1 MLGKKLYNKTV
12 SIVPLVTTY
21 ISFRCLISWTVWK
34 ASSCSFPGAKLSL
47 IAFWNTSWR
56 TVPISIWRVAGSEL
70 YQKKTKNHTNILFHN
85 ISTDVIAHLL
95 PNLLNHHNQSTLVR
109 QMPKYETIFFLVSE
123 IIGDF
128 HFLQFRIT
136 WIILQVIIFKS
147 VYFHFEKN

>member
-56 TVPISIWRVAGSEL
+56 MVPISIWRVAGSEL
-70 YQKKTKNHTNILFHN
+70 YQKNTKIIQ
-85 ISTDVIAHLL
+85 ISYFTTY
-95 PNLLNHHNQSTLVR
+95 Q
-109 QMPKYETIFFLVSE
+109 QMWSYIYYLTYWTTITKVHWWDKCQNMKQFIFLVSE

>member
-56 TVPISIWRVAGSEL
+56 MVPISIWRVAGSEL
-70 YQKKTKNHTNILFHN
+70 YQRNTKIIQ
-85 ISTDVIAHLL
+85 ISYFTTYQQMWSYIYYLTYWTTKVHKVPIE
-95 PNLLNHHNQSTLVR
+95 PPIEPPKYTKYNQSITLVR
-109 QMPKYETIFFLVSE
+109 QMPKYETI
-123 IIGDF
+123 
-128 HFLQFRIT
+128 
-136 WIILQVIIFKS
+136 
-147 VYFHFEKN
+147 YFSGEWNYRWLSLSSI